1 MRAADSIYAK
11 LRPLGLYSLTGDT
24 LVDAELKAYEAG
36 LDLIYEALELL
47 ERENFIATAR
57 DEGLVLRE
65 LAFGPRRDDLP
76 VETRRSMLFYRG
88 AVTVN
93 DFDRESIV
101 RAMRAVGL
109 DVAVTE
115 DVPGKRLYINCLN
128 VLDAN
133 KSKERLAEE
142 AALFLPAHL
151 EAEFDFGY
159 LTWDYID
166 ETERSF
172 DGWDALDY
180 AWDALDTLA

>member
-11 LRPLGLYSLTGDT
+11 LRPLGVYSLTGGT

-57 DEGLVLRE
+57 DEGLALRE

-76 VETRRSMLFYRG
+76 AEARRSMLLYRG

-101 RAMRAVGL
+101 HAMHAVGL
-109 DVAVTE
+109 EVAVSE
-115 DVPGKRLYINCLN
+115 DVPGKRLYLNCLS

-133 KSKERLAEE
+133 KSRERLTEE

-166 ETERSF
+166 QTDRSF

-180 AWDALDTLA
+180 TWDTLDCLA